1 MCADNAISNDQNV
14 PGIPPL
20 TAQKVPAQGA
30 TTAAVKLAARVVV
43 DRAAP
48 DLVALSHRLHAHPE
62 LGFEEE
68 RACGWLG
75 EVLEAH
81 GFTVRTGVCELPT
94 ALVAERG
101 SGPLVIGICAE
112 YDALPGIGHACG
124 HNVIASAAVTA
135 ALALGAVADDL
146 GITVRL
152 LGTPAEE
159 NGGGKVL
166 MLERGAFSGVHAA
179 MMVHPAPRERLDPL
193 CLARAQLSIRYD
205 GRAAHASACPEDG
218 LNAAD
223 ALTVAQV
230 ALGLLRQ
237 HMTPDQ
243 RVHGITTTGGQV
255 PNVIP
260 ELTEAAYYVRAATL
274 PALTDLEARVRECF
288 EAGAV
293 ATRTKLTI
301 GSTSPAYSHFQHDPH
316 LLAAY
321 ERNALALGRTFP
333 PVGPADDRQAGSTD
347 MANVSLAIP
356 SIQPLVSIGSGTAGL
371 HQAEFAQYAAR
382 PEADRALLEGGLAMA
397 WTAIDMASDSRARE
411 RLLSG

>member
-1 MCADNAISNDQNV
+1 MSPYSKIFDGREA
-14 PGIPPL
+14 
-20 TAQKVPAQGA
+20 GA
-30 TTAAVKLAARVVV
+30 AGRSEAAVRAKAAARAVV

-48 DLVALSHRLHAHPE
+48 ELVALSHRLHGHPE

-75 EVLEAH
+75 ELLTAN
-81 GFTVRTGVCELPT
+81 GFTVTAGVGELPT
-94 ALVAERG
+94 AFVAERG
-101 SGPLVIGICAE
+101 NGPLVIGICAE

-124 HNVIASAAVTA
+124 HNVIASAAVA
-135 ALALGAVADDL
+135 AGLALGAVADEL
-146 GITVRL
+146 GATVRV

-166 MLERGAFSGVHAA
+166 MLERGVFAGVHAA
-179 MMVHPAPRERLDPL
+179 MMVHPSPRERLDPL
-193 CLARAQLSIRYD
+193 CLARAELRVRYE

-243 RVHGITTTGGQV
+243 RVHGITTIGGQV

-260 ELTEAAYYVRAATL
+260 ELTEASYYVRSSTL
-274 PALTDLEARVRECF
+274 EDLTELEARVRECF

-293 ATRTKLTI
+293 ATRTRLTF
-301 GSTSPAYSHFQHDPH
+301 GSHSPAYSHFRHDPD

-321 ERNALALGRTFP
+321 ERNALAVGRSFP
-333 PVGPADDRQAGSTD
+333 PKEPADDREAGSTD
-347 MANVSLAIP
+347 MANISLAIP
-356 SIQPLVSIGSGTAGL
+356 SIQPLVSIGSGSTGL
-371 HQAEFAQYAAR
+371 HQAGFAAYAVR

-397 WTAIDMASDSRARE
+397 WTAVDAALTPEVRD
-411 RLLSG
+411 RLLRGPGTGP

>member
-1 MCADNAISNDQNV
+1 MKA
-14 PGIPPL
+14 
-20 TAQKVPAQGA
+20 
-30 TTAAVKLAARVVV
+30 AARAVV
-43 DRAAP
+43 DRATP
-48 DLVALSHRLHAHPE
+48 ELVALSHRLHAHPE

-75 EVLEAH
+75 DMLTAH
-81 GFTVRTGVCELPT
+81 GFTVTTGVCDLPT
-94 ALVAERG
+94 AFVAERG

-135 ALALGAVADDL
+135 ALALGEVADEL
-146 GITVRL
+146 GVTVRV

-166 MLERGAFSGVHAA
+166 MLERGAFAGVHAA
-179 MMVHPAPRERLDPL
+179 MMVHPAPSERLDPF
-193 CLARAQLSIRYD
+193 CLARAQLSIRYE

-243 RVHGITTTGGQV
+243 RVHGIITTGGQV

-274 PALTDLEARVRECF
+274 PALHELEARVRECF

-293 ATRTKLTI
+293 ATRTRLTI
-301 GSTSPAYSHFQHDPH
+301 GSDSPTYSHFRHDSQ

-321 ERNALALGRTFP
+321 ERNALALGRSFP

-347 MANVSLAIP
+347 MANVSLAVP

-371 HQAEFAQYAAR
+371 HQAEFAAYAAR

-397 WTAIDMASDSRARE
+397 WTAVDMALDVAARG
-411 RLLSG
+411 RLLAL

>member
-1 MCADNAISNDQNV
+1 MSSYGEIFSDHTVTGASEAKAA
-14 PGIPPL
+14 
-20 TAQKVPAQGA
+20 AQA
-30 TTAAVKLAARVVV
+30 VV

-48 DLVALSHRLHAHPE
+48 ELVALSHRLHAHPE
-62 LGFEEE
+62 PGFEEE
-68 RACGWLG
+68 RARDWIG
-75 EVLEAH
+75 ELLTAN
-81 GFTVRTGVCELPT
+81 GFAVTPGVCELPT
-94 ALVAERG
+94 AFVAERG
-101 SGPLVIGICAE
+101 SGPLVLGICAE

-124 HNVIASAAVTA
+124 HNVIASAAVA
-135 ALALGAVADDL
+135 AGLALGAVADEL
-146 GITVRL
+146 GITVKV

-166 MLERGAFSGVHAA
+166 MLERGAFTGVHAA
-179 MMVHPAPRERLDPL
+179 MMVHPAPRERLDPV
-193 CLARAQLSIRYD
+193 CLARAQLRVRYE

-243 RVHGITTTGGQV
+243 RIHGITTLGGQV

-260 ELTEAAYYVRAATL
+260 ELTEAVYYVRSATL
-274 PALTDLEARVRECF
+274 ADLTELEARVRECF

-293 ATRTKLTI
+293 ATRTRLTI
-301 GSTSPAYSHFQHDPH
+301 GSDSPAYSHFRHDPG

-321 ERNALALGRTFP
+321 ERNALAIGRRFP
-333 PVGPADDRQAGSTD
+333 PGEPADDRQAGSTD
-347 MANVSLAIP
+347 MANVSLALP
-356 SIQPLVSIGSGTAGL
+356 SIQPLVSIGSGTVGL
-371 HQAEFAQYAAR
+371 HQAEFAACAAR

-397 WTAIDMASDSRARE
+397 WTGVDVARDVVE
-411 RLLSG
+411 RGRLLGTR